1 MFIYIGNDYVVE
13 SKKIIAIFDMELVR
27 QSKRLTSI
35 VKTKEK
41 DKQLYGS
48 KNDAKSIILT
58 EDAIYLSPL
67 STLTLKNRDEL
78 YQTIS

>member
-48 KNDAKSIILT
+48 KSDAKSIILT
-58 EDAIYLSPL
+58 EDVIYLSPL

>member
-58 EDAIYLSPL
+58 EDAIYFSPL